1 MIYLQ
6 NHKPIGSG
14 QTRDCYLHPH
24 DPTKCI
30 KIMKANQ
37 PSDVNARE
45 WDYYQYLI
53 KKHVDTSH
61 LPQCYG
67 FIDTDLGAGLVFD
80 FVGNSENET
89 FLSLLEKGKLSREKA
104 SKTFNE
110 LQQYLKET
118 NICFIDTNLNNVIIQ
133 SNQFFIIDG
142 IVPPKEKRAWL
153 YQKVP
158 LISCWRTQKSLK
170 PAKRKL
176 EKLLN
181 GESLDNTECSDTE
194 TA

>member
-14 QTRDCYLHPH
+14 QTRDCYRHPN
-24 DPTKCI
+24 DSTKCI

-45 WDYYQYLI
+45 WDYYQYLV

-67 FIDTDLGAGLVFD
+67 FIDTDLGVGLVFD
-80 FVGNSENET
+80 LVGNSEHET
-89 FLSLLEKGKLSREKA
+89 FLSLLEKGKLAREKA
-104 SKTFNE
+104 SKIFVGVE
-110 LQQYLKET
+110 QYLKDT
-118 NICFIDTNLNNVIIQ
+118 KICFIDTNLNNIVVDKD
-133 SNQFFIIDG
+133 NFYIIDG

-158 LISCWRTQKSLK
+158 LISRWRTQKSLK

-181 GESLDNTECSDTE
+181 GEPVENVECGDTE
-194 TA
+194 IA